1 MQRFI
6 NTALDS
12 YWLWLLARLCLIV
25 IFISSGLAKLF
36 DIEGSLAEMRAAGLH
51 PAWLFNLAS
60 AAVLLTGSVL
70 ILLNRWVWLGAGML
84 SVFLILTIAIVHTF
98 WNMSAPNMQISLY
111 FALEHITVIGGL
123 WVTAI
128 ASRLRQR
135 LANTREAA

>member
-12 YWLWLLARLCLIV
+12 YWLWLLARLCLMV

-36 DIEGSLAEMRAAGLH
+36 DIGGSLAEMRAAGLH

-84 SVFLILTIAIVHTF
+84 SVFLILTIAVVHTF

-135 LANTREAA
+135 LANACEAA

>member
-1 MQRFI
+1 
-6 NTALDS
+6 
-12 YWLWLLARLCLIV
+12 
-25 IFISSGLAKLF
+25 
-36 DIEGSLAEMRAAGLH
+36 MRAAGLH